1 MKTWTLVAAVLL
13 SLPTTLAAQGLSD
26 RQVTDM
32 VRDAFT
38 PVIEEYDI
46 PGLVVGI
53 TLRGKQ
59 HFYAAGLAAR
69 EGEIAA
75 SPETIF
81 ELGSI
86 SKIFNATLA
95 TFAEQQGQ
103 IDLNAPVSDKLT
115 DLQGSAFGGIRL
127 IDLATHVTGGLPL
140 QVPRKVQDVPE
151 LIDWL
156 ADWQPPHPRTRSY
169 SNVSIGLLGHVTAN
183 AMGMP
188 YAQAAEEILFPAMGL
203 NSTFINV
210 PDTAMD
216 RYAYGYDRK
225 TDAPIRVNPGV
236 LADEAYGVKST
247 ARDMV
252 RLLDLQLGHG
262 NVAPALSAAFDRTR
276 EGHAKTAYYTQN
288 MIWEQYPWPV
298 DLAAMEAGNGYD
310 FILSPQP
317 SEAIMPPLPPQ
328 QDVILN
334 KTGATNGFGGYVVLL
349 PAQDLGIVVL
359 ANRNYPN
366 EARVRTTYHLVE
378 DLLGAQE

>member
-1 MKTWTLVAAVLL
+1 MKTWTLTAAAVL
-13 SLPTTLAAQGLSD
+13 SLPTALAAQGMTD
-26 RQVTDM
+26 KQVAEM
-32 VRDAFT
+32 ARDSFA
-38 PVIEEYDI
+38 PVIAEYDI

-53 TLRGKQ
+53 TFRGKQ
-59 HFYAAGLAAR
+59 HFYSTGLAAR
-69 EGEIAA
+69 EGEVAA

-95 TFAEQQGQ
+95 ALAEQKGQ
-103 IDLNAPVSDKLT
+103 IDLDAPVSDSLT
-115 DLQGSAFGGIRL
+115 DLKGSAFDGIKL

-140 QVPRKVQDVPE
+140 QVPDEVQNVPA

-156 ADWQPPHPRTRSY
+156 ADWQPPQPGTRSY
-169 SNVSIGLLGHVTAN
+169 SNVSIGLLGHITAD
-183 AMGMP
+183 AMGMS
-188 YAQAAEEILFPAMGL
+188 YAQAAEDILFPAMGL
-203 NSTFINV
+203 TSTFINV

-216 RYAYGYDRK
+216 RYAYGYDRE

-252 RLLDLQLGHG
+252 RLLDLELGHG
-262 NVAPALSAAFDRTR
+262 DADPALAAALERTR
-276 EGHAKTAYYTQN
+276 EGRAKTAYYTQD
-288 MIWEQYPWPV
+288 MIWEQYPWPA
-298 DLAAMEAGNGYD
+298 DLDAMEAGNGYD

-317 SEAIMPPLPPQ
+317 ATAITPPLPPQ

-334 KTGATNGFGGYVVLL
+334 KTGATNGFGGYMMLL
-349 PAQDLGIVVL
+349 PAHEIGIVVL

-366 EARVRTTYHLVE
+366 EARVRATY
-378 DLLGAQE
+378 DLIEGLLAAKE